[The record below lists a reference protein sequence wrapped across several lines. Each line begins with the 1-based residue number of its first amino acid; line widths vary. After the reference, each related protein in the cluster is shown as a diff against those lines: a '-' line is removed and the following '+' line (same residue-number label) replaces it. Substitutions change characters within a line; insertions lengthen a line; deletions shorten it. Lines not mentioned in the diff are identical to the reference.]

1 MEGKQIVIVDEE
13 GREEA
18 LAVYVNW
25 RIPEI
30 ERHVRKVFAVHETIR
45 ENVYSCEVLRNP
57 VTPEA
62 EFC

>member
-25 RIPEI
+25 GIPEI
-30 ERHVRKVFAVHETIR
+30 ER
-45 ENVYSCEVLRNP
+45 
-57 VTPEA
+57 
-62 EFC
+62 